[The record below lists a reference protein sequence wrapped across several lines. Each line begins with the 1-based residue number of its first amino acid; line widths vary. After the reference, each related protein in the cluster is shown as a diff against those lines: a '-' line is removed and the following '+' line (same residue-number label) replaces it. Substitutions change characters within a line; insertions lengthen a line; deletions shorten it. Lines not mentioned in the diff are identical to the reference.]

1 MIRFIQ
7 VSIIIVLLITSVN
20 GQTFSPSN
28 IKIVWKD
35 STAIPYM
42 LFKNVQKAY
51 PNATFMINGGKSTK
65 SHHPIGLYVENGKR
79 LSPIKTIQNPKI
91 STGVK
96 PSGVFVINNGKAY
109 ISNSMNQ
116 GHYNKVDYA
125 IQSEPILIWN
135 GKLNRKLPRGKTQ
148 MRNGVGIKKDGMVYF
163 ACLKM
168 DYREFAQHFLD
179 QGCISA
185 LQLDDEQSEIWQ
197 KEAKPSYSRYAT
209 IFVVE

>member
-7 VSIIIVLLITSVN
+7 TSIIIVLLISSVN

-35 STAIPYM
+35 SNAVPYM

-96 PSGVFVINNGKAY
+96 PSGVFVIHKGKAY

-135 GKLNRKLPRGKTQ
+135 GKLNRKLPRGKIQ

>member
-1 MIRFIQ
+1 
-7 VSIIIVLLITSVN
+7 
-20 GQTFSPSN
+20 
-28 IKIVWKD
+28 
-35 STAIPYM
+35 
-42 LFKNVQKAY
+42 
-51 PNATFMINGGKSTK
+51 
-65 SHHPIGLYVENGKR
+65 
-79 LSPIKTIQNPKI
+79 
-91 STGVK
+91 
-96 PSGVFVINNGKAY
+96 
-109 ISNSMNQ
+109 MNQ

>member
-7 VSIIIVLLITSVN
+7 TSIIIVLLITSVN

-35 STAIPYM
+35 SNAIPYM

-91 STGVK
+91 STAVE
-96 PSGVFVINNGKAY
+96 PSGVFVIHKGKAY

-135 GKLNRKLPRGKTQ
+135 GKLNRKLPRGKIQ

>member
-7 VSIIIVLLITSVN
+7 TSIIIVLLITSVN

-35 STAIPYM
+35 SNAIPYM

-91 STGVK
+91 STAVE
-96 PSGVFVINNGKAY
+96 PSGVFVINKGKAY

-135 GKLNRKLPRGKTQ
+135 GKLNRKLPRGKIQ

-168 DYREFAQHFLD
+168 DYRKFAQHFLD

>member
-7 VSIIIVLLITSVN
+7 TSIIIVLLISSVN

-96 PSGVFVINNGKAY
+96 PSGVFVIKKGKAY

-135 GKLNRKLPRGKTQ
+135 GKLNRKLPRGKIQ

>member
-7 VSIIIVLLITSVN
+7 TSIIIVLLISSVN

-35 STAIPYM
+35 SNAIPYM

-96 PSGVFVINNGKAY
+96 PSGVFVIHKGKAY

-135 GKLNRKLPRGKTQ
+135 GKLNRKLPRGKIQ

>member
-7 VSIIIVLLITSVN
+7 TSIIIVLLITSVN

-35 STAIPYM
+35 SNAIPYM

-96 PSGVFVINNGKAY
+96 PSGVFVINKGKAY

-135 GKLNRKLPRGKTQ
+135 GKLNRKLPRGKIQ

>member
-7 VSIIIVLLITSVN
+7 TSIIIVLLITSVN

-35 STAIPYM
+35 SNAIPYM

-91 STGVK
+91 STAVE
-96 PSGVFVINNGKAY
+96 PSGVFVINKGKAY

-135 GKLNRKLPRGKTQ
+135 GKLNRKLPRGKIQ

>member
-1 MIRFIQ
+1 
-7 VSIIIVLLITSVN
+7 
-20 GQTFSPSN
+20 
-28 IKIVWKD
+28 
-35 STAIPYM
+35 
-42 LFKNVQKAY
+42 
-51 PNATFMINGGKSTK
+51 
-65 SHHPIGLYVENGKR
+65 
-79 LSPIKTIQNPKI
+79 
-91 STGVK
+91 VK
-96 PSGVFVINNGKAY
+96 PSGVFVINKGKAY

-135 GKLNRKLPRGKTQ
+135 GKLNRKLPRGKIQ

>member
-7 VSIIIVLLITSVN
+7 TSIIIVLLITSVN

-96 PSGVFVINNGKAY
+96 PSGVFVINKGKAY

-135 GKLNRKLPRGKTQ
+135 GKLNRKLPRGKIQ